1 MKKITRKNS
10 TAKKQEFSQA
20 LMDNDHYELHSTA
33 PNRNGNSNANSRT
46 IAGNGNK
53 IQFESNPMN
62 RSVPQHQTVYP
73 PSSQNGQNSAD
84 PADFRS
90 FFLPEEGYQWD
101 FCIVLPNPEFYRK
114 KHDEEDEEARA
125 AGRALPSDT
134 RTEFNSNHVPYRE
147 IVERL
152 YLAGLQTYSF
162 LSGDADEIFVKIRAP
177 LQKLKDHATSV
188 GLTMLYDPTYL
199 KKCVDN
205 QQHPIADDPEIT
217 TLTPYQFIYGPFD
230 EGNRFL
236 FFSFFL
242 FFLLFTLFLCVSVHR
257 KT

>member
-1 MKKITRKNS
+1 VT
-10 TAKKQEFSQA
+10 KKQDFSQA
-20 LMDNDHYELHSTA
+20 LMDNDHYELNTTST
-33 PNRNGNSNANSRT
+33 NRNGNIDGNSRT
-46 IAGNGNK
+46 NTANGNR

-62 RSVPQHQTVYP
+62 RTLPQHQTIHP
-73 PSSQNGQNSAD
+73 ASQNEKGSEVST
-84 PADFRS
+84 DFRS

-114 KHDEEDEEARA
+114 RHEEADEEARA
-125 AGRALPSDT
+125 AGRPLPSAT

-162 LSGDADEIFVKIRAP
+162 LSGDGDEIYVKIRAP
-177 LQKLKDHATSV
+177 LQKLKDHASAV
-188 GLTMLYDPTYL
+188 GLNMLYDPTYL
-199 KKCVDN
+199 KKQIDN

-230 EGNRFL
+230 EGTKILCFFVCSL
-236 FFSFFL
+236 VSLSFSFS
-242 FFLLFTLFLCVSVHR
+242 LLLSS
-257 KT
+257 